1 LDQPGA
7 PGNMGMLDQVMA
19 LKWIHS
25 NISFFG
31 VNPNNI
37 MLFGQ
42 SVGAAS
48 ASMHLL
54 SPNSRNLFSQ
64 AIMQSGSATA
74 PWAVGEKEQTIAGGL
89 KLAKAVGGPYSRT
102 NLSIT
107 LDCLKTIN
115 ASTLI
120 NSEMKLIIKFN

>member
-1 LDQPGA
+1 
-7 PGNMGMLDQVMA
+7 
-19 LKWIHS
+19 
-25 NISFFG
+25 
-31 VNPNNI
+31 
-37 MLFGQ
+37 
-42 SVGAAS
+42 
-48 ASMHLL
+48 
-54 SPNSRNLFSQ
+54 
-64 AIMQSGSATA
+64 MQSGSATA
-74 PWAVGEKEQTIAGGL
+74 SWAVGEKEQTIAGGL